1 MRFALA
7 QVNTRVGDIAR
18 NVDRVLGALRAAH
31 EAAADVVVFPE
42 LTVPGYPP
50 NDSLGRDAFVH
61 ENIDAVKTLAE
72 ATRDLSL
79 HALVGFVDANREAF
93 GKPLYNAVAQLHR
106 GEVVDIFYKTL
117 LPTYDVF
124 DEKRY
129 FKSNGL
135 LRAGV
140 VHGRRFAPLL
150 CEDLWY
156 ETRRG
161 GCFLYSTNPLEAIVL
176 QGVDVVINLSASP
189 FSVTKEAQRLEV
201 AARAAKRYELPVL
214 YTNLVGMNEGLL
226 FDGGSFV
233 MGPRGKVLAQ
243 ARRFE
248 EDLLLWDDT
257 PTAPS
262 RAPAASK
269 APRAPKAPGAP
280 ESFYRAAVL
289 GIRDFFEKTQQPPL
303 AVLGLSGGI
312 DSALVAAMAVD
323 ALGPERVVAAT
334 LPSAISSASSVSD
347 SRALARRL
355 GIRLLKLPIARS
367 VAALR
372 KTLEPAFRDLP
383 EDVTEENLQARVRGT
398 LLMALANKLGG
409 TVLNTGN
416 KSELAVGYCTLYGD
430 LIGGLSP
437 LGDLYKTEVYE
448 VSRWYNRTHAGHR
461 IPAAI
466 LTKAPS
472 AELRPGQTDQDD
484 LPPYPVLDAVLA
496 RFLEHDE
503 SCDAIVLQG
512 LAPRD
517 VVERVVRL
525 VSRSEYKRRQ
535 APPVL
540 RMHERAFG
548 PGWRYP
554 IMGRFPG

>member
-7 QVNTRVGDIAR
+7 QVNTRVGDIQR
-18 NVDRVLGALRAAH
+18 NVERILASLRDAAS
-31 EAAADVVVFPE
+31 AGADVVVFPE

-50 NDSLGRDAFVH
+50 NDALERVSFVR
-61 ENIDAVKTLAE
+61 ENIEAVKTLAD
-72 ATRDLSL
+72 ATRGLSL
-79 HALVGFVDANREAF
+79 HALVGFVDVNREAF
-93 GKPLYNAVAQLHR
+93 GKPVYNAVAQLHR

-124 DEKRY
+124 DEQRY
-129 FKSNGL
+129 FKANGL
-135 LRAGV
+135 LRAGAF
-140 VHGRRFAPLL
+140 GDRRRFAPLL

-161 GCFLYSTNPLEAIVL
+161 GCFLYDTNPLEALML
-176 QGVDVVINLSASP
+176 QGVDVIVNLSASP
-189 FSVTKEAQRLEV
+189 FSLTKAEQRLDV
-201 AARAAKRYELPVL
+201 ASRAARRYDRPVI
-214 YTNLVGMNEGLL
+214 YTNLVGMNEGLV

-233 MGPRGKVLAQ
+233 MGRRGKVLAQ
-243 ARRFE
+243 ARWFE
-248 EDLLLWDDT
+248 EDLLLWDDGDDAKPAPKARAPKVSKA
-257 PTAPS
+257 PTAPE
-262 RAPAASK
+262 AS
-269 APRAPKAPGAP
+269 
-280 ESFYRAAVL
+280 YRAAVL
-289 GIRDFFEKTQQPPL
+289 GIRDFFDKTRQQPL

-312 DSALVAAMAVD
+312 DSALVAAMAVE

-334 LPSAISSASSVSD
+334 LPSAISSRGSVTD
-347 SRALARRL
+347 SQALARRL
-355 GIRLLKLPIARS
+355 GLRLFKLPIARS

-372 KTLEPAFRDLP
+372 TALAPAFGDLP

-416 KSELAVGYCTLYGD
+416 KSELAVGYCTMYGD

-448 VSRWYNRTHAGHR
+448 VARWYNRTHRGKG
-461 IPAAI
+461 IPKAVI
-466 LTKAPS
+466 EKAPS

-484 LPPYPVLDAVLA
+484 LPPYPVLDAILQ
-496 RFLEHDE
+496 RFLEHEAAADE
-503 SCDAIVLQG
+503 ISAQIG
-512 LAPRD
+512 APLEL
-517 VVERVVRL
+517 VERVLRL
-525 VSRSEYKRRQ
+525 TTRNEFKRRQ

-540 RMHERAFG
+540 RLHERAFG
-548 PGWRYP
+548 SGWRYP